1 MSLDGRGAPSLEG
14 GDRAAARDTNR
25 EAAAALADLV
35 RTTLGPKGMDKMLV
49 GDGKIVV
56 TNDGASILDRV
67 DVSHPTA
74 EFVLGVAESQE
85 QNAFDGTTTAVVLAA
100 RLLAEGTALV
110 ERGLHPTTVAAGY
123 ERAADVVGETLA
135 EVATSVDADNADLL
149 ATVGRTAITGKW
161 DADAR
166 TTLGQ
171 IAAEMATDAYRD
183 GRVWRQQLS
192 IVAAAGGGVDDAE
205 RYPGLIVDT
214 ESSSTSVAAHA
225 PPEPVEHAS
234 VALVDGAFEVEKP
247 AAVQQINPTTP
258 AELAEFHEYE
268 SGTYR
273 AKAGRLAELDVDV
286 VFFQQSVDDR
296 ARNLL
301 GDAGILAV
309 ERTRRD
315 ELFKLA
321 RATSAAPAES
331 VDALARGDVGVT
343 ERLYHET
350 LGETDYLF
358 LTGNPSATQS
368 TLLLRGE
375 TDRIA
380 EETKRVFRDCLN
392 AAIVALEEGAVVP
405 GGGASEVAA
414 AVALREAADGV
425 GDRRGLAVEAFADAL
440 ETVPRT
446 LAETAGADPL
456 DVLAALYGRHDA
468 GDDDAGFDATT
479 GEVAGMT
486 AAGVLDPVGVKRHAV
501 ESATEAAAGLLR
513 VDGVVNL
520 DEPLGGGA
528 EHDHDHDHDHDHEVG
543 PGGLRA
549 DTEGYPWAIGH

>member
-1 MSLDGRGAPSLEG
+1 MSL
-14 GDRAAARDTNR
+14 GDRGVPTLGSTTTDRATARDANH

-56 TNDGASILDRV
+56 TNDGASILDRL

-100 RLLAEGTALV
+100 RLLAEGTRLV
-110 ERGLHPTTVAAGY
+110 EQGLHPTTVAAGY
-123 ERAADVVGETLA
+123 ERAADLVGETLV
-135 EVATSVDADNADLL
+135 EVATPVDADDADLL

-161 DADAR
+161 DGDAR
-166 TTLGQ
+166 TTLGDV
-171 IAAEMATDAYRD
+171 AAEMVTDAYRD
-183 GRVWRQQLS
+183 GRVWRRQLS
-192 IVAAAGGGVDDAE
+192 IVAAAGGGVDDTE

-225 PPEPVEHAS
+225 PPAPVEHAA
-234 VALVDGAFEVEKP
+234 VALVDGAFEVETP
-247 AAVQQINPTTP
+247 EAVQQVSPTTP
-258 AELAEFHEYE
+258 DELAEFREYE

-273 AKAGRLAELDVDV
+273 AKVGRLADLGVDV
-286 VFFQQSVDDR
+286 AFFQQSVDDR
-296 ARNLL
+296 ARDLL
-301 GDAGILAV
+301 GEAGVLAV

-321 RATSAAPAES
+321 RATGAAPAES
-331 VDALARGDVGVT
+331 VDALTRADVGVT
-343 ERLYHET
+343 ERLRHET
-350 LGETDYLF
+350 LGGTDYLF
-358 LTGNPSATQS
+358 LTGNPRATQT

-380 EETKRVFRDCLN
+380 EETKRTFRDCLN

-414 AVALREAADGV
+414 AAALREAADGV

-440 ETVPRT
+440 EVIPRT

-456 DVLAALYGRHDA
+456 DVLPALYRHHAD
-468 GDDDAGFDATT
+468 GDHGVGFDATT
-479 GEVAGMT
+479 GTVTDVA
-486 AAGVLDPVGVKRHAV
+486 AAGVLDPVGVKTHAV
-501 ESATEAAAGLLR
+501 ESAVEAAAGLLR
-513 VDGVVNL
+513 VDGVVHL
-520 DEPLGGGA
+520 DAPLGGG
-528 EHDHDHDHDHDHEVG
+528 ESHDHDHETG